1 MLTEKSPL
9 ILIVD
14 DDVFMRG
21 MLQNLLKGK
30 GYRIIVAGEG
40 TKALEEFQRHC
51 PDLVL
56 MDAAMPVM
64 DGFTACSELKKLPG
78 GIDVP
83 VIMITSLDDE
93 DSVDKAFAVGA
104 AEYIT
109 KPVHWAVLRH
119 RVKILLQ
126 ARFSDI
132 ALRESE
138 NRFRGIFEQVVIG
151 ITLLDMNGKII
162 HSNPTI
168 QTMLGTTE
176 KELYGKLSNKLFNSY
191 DTELEKE
198 LHQQLLDG
206 KRDHYQTEKYF
217 FAVNSSIAWARLT
230 TSIVKNDIAN
240 FFVQIVENITKY
252 KQTEISL
259 HLADKVFETTS
270 DAVLITNSKG
280 NIINVNRAFLSITGY
295 KYEEILDQNPNFLR
309 SGKHDDAFYTEMW
322 TTVNDTGHWS
332 GEIWNRYKDGK
343 DYLVWVSMNVIR
355 GEDNDVT
362 HYVAVYSDMNSIDK
376 QKAYYLT
383 NYDTLTKLPNKSL
396 FKEYLTRT
404 CRQVEDLALL
414 IIDLNN
420 FKAINEQFGFDNGDE
435 AIKTIAQRLKLCVKG
450 GDVVSHLGSDK
461 FGIIL
466 FPIKQE
472 LNIHIIVD
480 RIIASI
486 STPILIADHTL
497 QINCNIGI
505 CFCPDI
511 ETKKIET
518 LIKYSETALQH
529 AKEAGKNTYHIF

>member
-1 MLTEKSPL
+1 MFTEESPL

-21 MLQNLLKGK
+21 MLKNLLKGK

-40 TKALEEFQRHC
+40 AKALEEFQRCH

-64 DGFTACSELKKLPG
+64 DGFIACSELKKLPG
-78 GIDVP
+78 GANVP

-138 NRFRGIFEQVVIG
+138 TRFRGIFEQVVIG
-151 ITLLDMNGKII
+151 ITLLDMDGKII

-168 QTMLGTTE
+168 QTMLGITE
-176 KELYGKLSNKLFNSY
+176 EELHGKLSNKLFHSY
-191 DTELEKE
+191 NTELEKK

-206 KRDHYQTEKYF
+206 VRDHYQVEKYF
-217 FAVNSSIAWARLT
+217 FAANSSIAWARLT
-230 TSIVKNDIAN
+230 TSIVKNDIAI
-240 FFVQIVENITKY
+240 FFVQIIENITEY
-252 KQTEISL
+252 KQTEVSL

-295 KYEEILDQNPNFLR
+295 KYEEILDQNPRFLR
-309 SGKHDDAFYTEMW
+309 SGKHDDAFYAEMW
-322 TTVNDTGHWS
+322 TTASDTGHWD
-332 GEIWNRYKDGK
+332 GEIWNRYKNGK

-355 GEDNDVT
+355 AEDNNVT
-362 HYVAVYSDMNSIDK
+362 HYIAVYSDMNSIDK

-383 NYDTLTKLPNKSL
+383 HYDALTKLPNKSL

-404 CRQVEDLALL
+404 CHQAEDLALL
-414 IIDLNN
+414 LIDLNN
-420 FKAINEQFGFDNGDE
+420 FKAINKQFGFDNGDE
-435 AIKTIAQRLKLCVKG
+435 AIKIIAQRLKLCVKG

-505 CFCPDI
+505 CFCPNI
-511 ETKKIET
+511 EIKTIET
-518 LIKYSETALQH
+518 LIKYSETALQY
-529 AKEAGKNTYHIF
+529 AKEAGKNTYHIL